1 MKSPFALLCL
11 ILALSVAGC
20 STIPTEPRQTKHVRT
35 RGRLCDLYV
44 ELDGEWTKFCSDIGD
59 YCLCQSP
66 DGRYLLLTDFRGC
79 YKVNIKVYDTETR
92 ELFDITQSIHGR
104 LPSLSE
110 RPLFIAKRFIN
121 NKVAEFRMDFL
132 PKTREEKPVVEAL
145 KKAPFE
151 IDIEYLLEGIRY
163 R

>member
-1 MKSPFALLCL
+1 MKSIRPFL
-11 ILALSVAGC
+11 ILAAILSCARC

-35 RGRLCDLYV
+35 RGSLCDLYV

-59 YCLCQSP
+59 HCLCQSP
-66 DGRYLLLTDFRGC
+66 DGRYLLLTDLRGS
-79 YKVNIKVYDTETR
+79 YEVNIKVYDTETR

-121 NKVAEFRMDFL
+121 NKVAEFRMNFL

-151 IDIEYLLEGIRY
+151 IDIEDLLEGMRY

>member
-1 MKSPFALLCL
+1 MKRPLALLCL
-11 ILALSVAGC
+11 ILGLAVAGC
-20 STIPTEPRQTKHVRT
+20 STIPTEPHQTKHVRT
-35 RGRLCDLYV
+35 RGSLCDLYV

-59 YCLCQSP
+59 YGLCQSP
-66 DGRYLLLTDFRGC
+66 DGRYLLLTDLQGS
-79 YKVNIKVYDTETR
+79 YEVNIKVYDTETR
-92 ELFDITQSIHGR
+92 ELFDITQAIHGR

-110 RPLFIAKRFIN
+110 HPLFIAERFIN

-132 PKTREEKPVVEAL
+132 PKTREEKPVVEVL

-151 IDIEYLLEGIRY
+151 IDIEDLLEGMRY